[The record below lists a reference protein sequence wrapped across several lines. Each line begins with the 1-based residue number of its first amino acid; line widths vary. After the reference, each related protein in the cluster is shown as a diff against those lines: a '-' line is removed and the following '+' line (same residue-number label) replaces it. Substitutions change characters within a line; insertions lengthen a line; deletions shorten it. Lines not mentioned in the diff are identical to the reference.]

1 MLYVS
6 RVDSKISNQKQINP
20 QIARNILQGV
30 FECFNS
36 CRDECLLSLLHRY
49 VSVLFRSPI
58 VMCWIAPHFKILSE
72 KIDPENS
79 NEIAALVLKQFTT
92 WKHNVDDALK
102 LTVKSLAMRHVM
114 DSLSMVRNTLSTLSL
129 YSETTHCNC
138 IHDRYAERKL

>member
-6 RVDSKISNQKQINP
+6 RVDSKISNQNQLNP

-49 VSVLFRSPI
+49 VSVLFRAPV
-58 VMCWIAPHFKILSE
+58 VMRWIAPHFKILSE

-114 DSLSMVRNTLSTLSL
+114 DSLSMVDTLSTLSL
-129 YSETTHCNC
+129 YSETTHYNC
-138 IHDRYAERKL
+138 I